1 MYTHITLYLLLLL
14 FIIVVSGGWY
24 IMYVYN
30 MVRGHPRF
38 CNAPGRVFNKIS
50 RRYEQHAAAAV
61 YNMVGGSYII
71 IYVRDLFVWR
81 IGRRR
86 SGIE

>member
-1 MYTHITLYLLLLL
+1 M
-14 FIIVVSGGWY
+14 
-24 IMYVYN
+24 MYVYN
-30 MVRGHPRF
+30 VVRGHPRF

-50 RRYEQHAAAAV
+50 RRYEQHAAAAAAAAAV
-61 YNMVGGSYII
+61 YNMVGGSYI

>member
-1 MYTHITLYLLLLL
+1 VYTHTTLYLLLLLLL

-24 IMYVYN
+24 MCVYTC
-30 MVRGHPRF
+30 GHPRF

-61 YNMVGGSYII
+61 YNMVGGLYII
-71 IYVRDLFVWR
+71 INVRDLFVWR
-81 IGRRR
+81 LGRQRR